1 MNRRFLARAFLAL
14 GLATAAASISAADA
28 CRPVRTLGAGSILA
42 IDAQQTDLGPAL
54 RAVLDSDQVLVDAPS
69 RFRLGPQSKQ
79 VTLDVPMVVRVPS
92 LTADLVDD
100 RATLSFDTASTG
112 PALVSREGRRYL
124 VQFAKGVPMDARG
137 VAFKVRPLLTE
148 PSVVKIAKGA
158 TYRLTDDGKGAV
170 LSKGA
175 KVTWQLGDNTQF
187 RFSLVDPTPLEETTG
202 PAVTDASISVI
213 KPSRLLPGSVM
224 KVQVRASGYD
234 FKAHPITFC
243 FAVAPEGGR
252 GLYTLSAPGRL
263 ISEST
268 EGGLFEVDVPARM
281 AAAVYKAAPGREAE
295 EVGSAY
301 EWLGMRSSVRVMGL
315 DGDKVVFDA
324 AQPFI
329 VSHFWISF
337 VSGFALILVLMGMSA
352 IFLREPNPRLLLR
365 RLAQHPSQRFSLSNI
380 QILMWTLL
388 VLYALA
394 FVWIANGMLLDI
406 SSGVLILLGISG
418 GTSILVRGVE
428 NMGNTTM
435 TPVTDTPKLKDLI
448 TNEKG
453 DFDLLRFQM
462 LGFTLFTLAYSY
474 ISVIRSE
481 GLPEIPANLYL
492 LMGISNGA
500 YVGGKIADNMK
511 PAGDAA
517 VAASK
522 TATNDFEKSLSVAD
536 IQSIQR
542 SLSVATSGELD
553 QATRDAI
560 ARYKLGHGLI
570 PADSSLNEL
579 LRDRLQADSVPQ

>member
-54 RAVLDSDQVLVDAPS
+54 RAVLDSDQVLVDAPG

-100 RATLSFDTASTG
+100 RATLSFDAASTG

-148 PSVVKIAKGA
+148 PSVVTIAKGA

-175 KVTWQLGDNTQF
+175 NVTWQLGDNTQF

-202 PAVTDASISVI
+202 PAVTDAGISVI

-394 FVWIANGMLLDI
+394 FVWVANGMLLDI

-428 NMGNTTM
+428 NIGNTTM

-462 LGFTLFTLAYSY
+462 LGFTLFTLAYSF

-481 GLPEIPANLYL
+481 GLPDIPANLYL

>member
-28 CRPVRTLGAGSILA
+28 CRPVRTLGAGSVLA
-42 IDAQQTDLGPAL
+42 IDAQQTDIGPAL
-54 RAVLDSDQVLVDAPS
+54 RAVLDSDQVLVDAPG

-100 RATLSFDTASTG
+100 RATLSFDAASTG
-112 PALVSREGRRYL
+112 PALVSREGRRYI

-148 PSVVKIAKGA
+148 PSVVTIAKGA

-175 KVTWQLGDNTQF
+175 NVTWQLGDNPQF

-202 PAVTDASISVI
+202 PAVTDAGISVI

-329 VSHFWISF
+329 MSHFWISF

-388 VLYALA
+388 MLYALA

-462 LGFTLFTLAYSY
+462 LGFTLFTLAYSF

-522 TATNDFEKSLSVAD
+522 TATSDFEKSLSVAD

-542 SLSVATSGELD
+542 SLSVSTSGELD

>member
-1 MNRRFLARAFLAL
+1 MNRRFRDRAFLAFC
-14 GLATAAASISAADA
+14 LATAAAGTYAADA

-54 RAVLDSDQVLVDAPS
+54 RAVLDSDQALVDAPS
-69 RFRLGPQSKQ
+69 RFRLGPQARE

-92 LTADLVDD
+92 LSADLVGDG
-100 RATLSFDTASTG
+100 ATLSFDAASTG
-112 PALVSREGRRYL
+112 PAVASREGRRYL

-137 VAFKVRPLLTE
+137 VAFKIRPLFAEST
-148 PSVVKIAKGA
+148 VVTIGKGA
-158 TYRLTDDGKGAV
+158 TYKLTADGKGAV

-175 KVTWQLGDNTQF
+175 IIMWQLGDNAQF

-202 PAVTDASISVI
+202 PAVTDAGISVV

-234 FKAHPITFC
+234 FKAHPMTFC
-243 FAVAPEGGR
+243 FAVAPEGGG

-263 ISEST
+263 VSEST
-268 EGGLFEVDVPARM
+268 EGALFEVDVPARM
-281 AAAVYKAAPGREAE
+281 AAAVYKRAPGREAE

-337 VSGFALILVLMGMSA
+337 ASGFALILVLMGLSA

-365 RLAQHPSQRFSLSNI
+365 RLAQHPSQRFSLSNV

-435 TPVTDTPKLKDLI
+435 SPMTDTPKLKDLI

-462 LGFTLFTLAYSY
+462 LGFTLFTLAYSF

-481 GLPEIPANLYL
+481 GLPEIPSNLYL

-511 PAGDAA
+511 PMDDAS
-517 VAASK
+517 VTASK

-542 SLSVATSGELD
+542 FLSVATSGELD
-553 QATRDAI
+553 RATRDAV
-560 ARYKLGHGLI
+560 ARYKLSQGLI
-570 PADSSLNEL
+570 PANSSLNEL
-579 LRDRLQADSVPQ
+579 LRDRLEADAVPQ

>member
-1 MNRRFLARAFLAL
+1 MARAFLVFC
-14 GLATAAASISAADA
+14 LAMAAAAAHAADA

-54 RAVLDSDQVLVDAPS
+54 RAVLDSDQVLVDSPS
-69 RFRLGPQSKQ
+69 RFRLSPQARE

-92 LTADLVDD
+92 LSADLIGDA
-100 RATLSFDTASTG
+100 ATLSFDVASTG

-137 VAFKVRPLLTE
+137 IAFKVRPLLAE
-148 PSVVKIAKGA
+148 PSVVTIGKGA
-158 TYRLTDDGKGAV
+158 TYKLTADGKGAV

-175 KVTWQLGDNTQF
+175 TITWQLGDNAQF

-202 PAVTDASISVI
+202 PAATDAGISVI
-213 KPSRLLPGSVM
+213 KPGRLLPGSVM

-234 FKAHPITFC
+234 FKAHPMTFC

-252 GLYTLSAPGRL
+252 GLYTMSAPGRL
-263 ISEST
+263 VSEST

-281 AAAVYKAAPGREAE
+281 AAAVYKRAPGREAE

-329 VSHFWISF
+329 VSQFWVSF
-337 VSGFALILVLMGMSA
+337 VSGLALILVLLGMSA
-352 IFLREPNPRLLLR
+352 IFLREPNPGLLLR
-365 RLAQHPSQRFSLSNI
+365 RLAQHPSQRFSLSNV
-380 QILMWTLL
+380 QILLWTLL

-435 TPVTDTPKLKDLI
+435 TPMTDTPKLKDLI

-462 LGFTLFTLAYSY
+462 LGFTLFTLAYSF

-481 GLPEIPANLYL
+481 GLPEIPPNLYL

-500 YVGGKIADNMK
+500 YVGGKIADNMT
-511 PAGDAA
+511 PTDDASA
-517 VAASK
+517 TASK
-522 TATNDFEKSLSVAD
+522 AAINDFEKGVSVAE

-542 SLSVATSGELD
+542 SLSVATSGLLD
-553 QATRDAI
+553 QVTRDAI
-560 ARYKLGHGLI
+560 ARYKLANGMI
-570 PADSSLNEL
+570 PADSSLSEL
-579 LRDRLQADSVPQ
+579 LLDRIHADAMPH